1 MVSLLLIGQ
10 NFKRQLGVKLT
21 LGQDCSQQPHDLR

>member
-10 NFKRQLGVKLT
+10 HFKRQLGVKRA
-21 LGQDCSQQPHDLR
+21 LGQDCSQQQHYLR